1 MSVHIALCLLA
12 KQSSVSVVFVF
23 NTSPSDAAPVS
34 SILFPVIYKKRFEQ
48 EEEKESFSPQY
59 EDSDTQTFQVES
71 YFSEYS

>member
-34 SILFPVIYKKRFEQ
+34 SIVFPVIYKKRFE
-48 EEEKESFSPQY
+48 EKS
-59 EDSDTQTFQVES
+59 EDI
-71 YFSEYS
+71 YRNY